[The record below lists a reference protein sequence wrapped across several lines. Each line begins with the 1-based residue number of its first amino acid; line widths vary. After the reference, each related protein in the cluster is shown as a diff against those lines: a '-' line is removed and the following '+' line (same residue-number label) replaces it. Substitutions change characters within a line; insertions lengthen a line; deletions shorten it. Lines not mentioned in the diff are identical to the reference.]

1 MVLAASLSIQ
11 DTGGI
16 RERER
21 ESNPMMEAHMM
32 IVTRQLR
39 TARLCCAVLAVGMA
53 FGLVTASA
61 SAQAPVAGK
70 DAALAANARFYAAIN
85 AMFKGDLGPIEAVWS
100 HSDDVTY
107 MGPTGAFDAGWS
119 AVLKDWEGQAA
130 QKLGGKVEPVEVH
143 VIVGQNLAVVNDF
156 EEGENTNAEGK
167 VQHVRLRATNIFR
180 KEGGQWKM
188 VGHHTDVLPYLA
200 K

>member
-1 MVLAASLSIQ
+1 
-11 DTGGI
+11 
-16 RERER
+16 
-21 ESNPMMEAHMM
+21 MM
-32 IVTRQLR
+32 IVARQLR
-39 TARLCCAVLAVGMA
+39 TVRWCCAALAMAMA
-53 FGLVTASA
+53 FGLIGASA
-61 SAQAPVAGK
+61 SAQAPIDGNASV
-70 DAALAANARFYAAIN
+70 LAANARFYAAIN
-85 AMFKGDLGPIEAVWS
+85 SMFKGDVGPIEAVWS
-100 HSDDVTY
+100 HADDVTY

-119 AVLKDWEGQAA
+119 AVLKDWQAQAA

-156 EEGENTNAEGK
+156 EQGENTNADGK
-167 VQHVRLRATNIFR
+167 VQLVRLRATNIFR